1 MGTALL
7 ILIETVGW
15 GLALLVVGAVVE
27 AGWSRLRRRRKQTL
41 ID

>member
-7 ILIETVGW
+7 ILIEIFGW
-15 GLALLVVGAVVE
+15 GIALLIIGAVLE
-27 AGWSRLRRRRKQTL
+27 AGWSRIRRRRKQTL

>member
-7 ILIETVGW
+7 ILAEVFGW
-15 GLALLVVGAVVE
+15 GIVLLVLGAALE
-27 AGWSRLRRRRKQTL
+27 AGWSRIRRRRKQTL

>member
-7 ILIETVGW
+7 ILVEIFGW
-15 GLALLVVGAVVE
+15 GIVLLIIGAVLE
-27 AGWSRLRRRRKQTL
+27 AGWARIRRRRKQTL